1 MIILAQT
8 RLAKKIGA
16 TQPPVYFRGLSGGR
30 STPLQSAELL
40 RQAGLASPDTQSK
53 LALTQ

>member
-16 TQPPVYFRGLSGGR
+16 TQSPMYFRGLSGGR

-40 RQAGLASPDTQSK
+40 RQGNPQRPNTPKFAAMTQ
-53 LALTQ
+53 